1 MRRNQLSY
9 KDAER
14 AELSLRN
21 LSPKAWK
28 TYGETDPFEVYETRD
43 GEFYVWT
50 GANPCWGP
58 MTFDELESTIL
69 SFRAEK

>member
-21 LSPKAWK
+21 LIPEAWEI
-28 TYGETDPFEVYETRD
+28 YGSIDPFQVYETSE
-43 GEFYVWT
+43 GEYYIWA
-50 GANPCWGP
+50 GSDPCWGP